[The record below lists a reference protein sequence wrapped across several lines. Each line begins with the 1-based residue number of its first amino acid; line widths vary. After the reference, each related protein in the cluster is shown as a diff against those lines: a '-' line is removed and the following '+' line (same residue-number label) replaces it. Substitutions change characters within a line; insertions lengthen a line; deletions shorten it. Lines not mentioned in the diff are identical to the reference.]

1 MANSNEPMR
10 LTKAAKEFNVGVN
23 TITDF
28 LRKKGFND
36 DFNPNSKLSPEM
48 VSLLVAEYH
57 GEKEV
62 KEKAH
67 VKVFNSDR
75 TPVSIDKDAEIFDEE
90 ADEKPSNELIIRDN
104 TIRSTTSQPKDV
116 IHPIADEKMAEP
128 APVVEKPAQP
138 APVQSVEKPVA
149 TKEPVIET
157 PVAEPVK
164 EPVPAPV
171 AEKPASIV
179 VEAPFEEKPIV
190 QTPTVQTPTVQTPT
204 VQTPTVQTPTVPKPP
219 VVDEVVK
226 AEEQPAPKAAEGNHP
241 KVTGKIDL
249 DQVNWATRPKPKS
262 QEDKR
267 KEKARK
273 DEDRKKELDRIHAE
287 QNRARKQQAQAA
299 AAEAEAKRA
308 VAKTPEPAENGDV
321 PIETIRVKV
330 DYAPGVKVIGTIN
343 LDSPKPKKSPEASSS
358 DRKGSYNKDHAGG
371 NKKPRPRVTKPGTPG
386 TSGGANKPHQPNTPG
401 GGPRFSKP
409 GQVGGSGGGDRSYNR
424 NQGNNKGGYKGNQK
438 APLVKKVEPT
448 EDEIRKQIKDTLA
461 RLAPTGKSKT
471 SKHRRDKR
479 AAYTKVAEEE
489 LQKEM
494 AHQKVIKV
502 TEYVTANDLSIMIN
516 IPINQIIATCMNIGL
531 FVSINQRL
539 DAETLVLVAEEFG
552 YQVQFVG
559 VEATETIK
567 TDIDDFDETDL
578 MPRNPIVTVM
588 GHVDHGKTKLLDY
601 IRSANVVAGEAG
613 GITQH
618 IGAYEVRRE
627 DGRNITFLDTPGHEA
642 FTAMR
647 ARGAKVTDIAI
658 IVIAADD
665 RVMPQT
671 KEAINHAQ
679 AAGIPIVFA
688 INKVDKP
695 GANPEAVKTEL
706 SQMNILVEDWG
717 GKYQSQEISALKGIG
732 VEELLEKVLL
742 EAEMLDL
749 KATPKRRAVGSVIES
764 SLDKGRGFVTKILVQ
779 NGTLRVGDLVL
790 VGSSFG
796 KVKAMFNER
805 NQHVKE
811 AGPSTPVLMLGLNSA
826 PQAGDNFIVMTDE
839 REAKAIATKREQL
852 QREQS
857 LRTQK
862 HITLDEIGRR
872 LAIGDFKELNVIVKG
887 DVDGSVEALSDSLI
901 KLSTSEVQLNVIHKS
916 VGQISESDVLLASA
930 SDAIIV
936 GFQVRPNMQARKLA
950 ENEGIQIKLY
960 SIIYQAI
967 EDIKAALEGMLSP
980 EEEEKIVAN
989 VEVREVFKI
998 SKVGTIAG
1006 CMVLD
1011 GKLTRHTPIRII
1023 RDGVVIHSGKLGSL
1037 KRFKDDVKEVT
1048 SGYECGLNVDNFND
1062 IKEGDIVEG
1071 YEIVQTKRTL

>member
-1 MANSNEPMR
+1 
-10 LTKAAKEFNVGVN
+10 
-23 TITDF
+23 
-28 LRKKGFND
+28 
-36 DFNPNSKLSPEM
+36 
-48 VSLLVAEYH
+48 
-57 GEKEV
+57 
-62 KEKAH
+62 
-67 VKVFNSDR
+67 
-75 TPVSIDKDAEIFDEE
+75 
-90 ADEKPSNELIIRDN
+90 
-104 TIRSTTSQPKDV
+104 
-116 IHPIADEKMAEP
+116 
-128 APVVEKPAQP
+128 
-138 APVQSVEKPVA
+138 
-149 TKEPVIET
+149 
-157 PVAEPVK
+157 
-164 EPVPAPV
+164 
-171 AEKPASIV
+171 
-179 VEAPFEEKPIV
+179 
-190 QTPTVQTPTVQTPT
+190 
-204 VQTPTVQTPTVPKPP
+204 
-219 VVDEVVK
+219 
-226 AEEQPAPKAAEGNHP
+226 
-241 KVTGKIDL
+241 
-249 DQVNWATRPKPKS
+249 
-262 QEDKR
+262 
-267 KEKARK
+267 
-273 DEDRKKELDRIHAE
+273 
-287 QNRARKQQAQAA
+287 
-299 AAEAEAKRA
+299 
-308 VAKTPEPAENGDV
+308 
-321 PIETIRVKV
+321 
-330 DYAPGVKVIGTIN
+330 
-343 LDSPKPKKSPEASSS
+343 
-358 DRKGSYNKDHAGG
+358 
-371 NKKPRPRVTKPGTPG
+371 
-386 TSGGANKPHQPNTPG
+386 
-401 GGPRFSKP
+401 
-409 GQVGGSGGGDRSYNR
+409 
-424 NQGNNKGGYKGNQK
+424 
-438 APLVKKVEPT
+438 
-448 EDEIRKQIKDTLA
+448 
-461 RLAPTGKSKT
+461 
-471 SKHRRDKR
+471 
-479 AAYTKVAEEE
+479 
-489 LQKEM
+489 
-494 AHQKVIKV
+494 
-502 TEYVTANDLSIMIN
+502 
-516 IPINQIIATCMNIGL
+516 
-531 FVSINQRL
+531 
-539 DAETLVLVAEEFG
+539 
-552 YQVQFVG
+552 
-559 VEATETIK
+559 
-567 TDIDDFDETDL
+567 
-578 MPRNPIVTVM
+578 
-588 GHVDHGKTKLLDY
+588 
-601 IRSANVVAGEAG
+601 
-613 GITQH
+613 
-618 IGAYEVRRE
+618 
-627 DGRNITFLDTPGHEA
+627 
-642 FTAMR
+642 
-647 ARGAKVTDIAI
+647 
-658 IVIAADD
+658 
-665 RVMPQT
+665 
-671 KEAINHAQ
+671 
-679 AAGIPIVFA
+679 
-688 INKVDKP
+688 
-695 GANPEAVKTEL
+695 
-706 SQMNILVEDWG
+706 MNILVEDWG

-732 VEELLEKVLL
+732 VEDLLEKVLL